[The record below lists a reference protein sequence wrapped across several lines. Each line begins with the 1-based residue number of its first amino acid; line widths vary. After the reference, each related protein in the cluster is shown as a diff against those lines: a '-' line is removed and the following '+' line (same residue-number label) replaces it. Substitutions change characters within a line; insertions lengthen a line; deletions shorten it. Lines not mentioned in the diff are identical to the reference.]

1 VPRRR
6 FCTVRT
12 RLLAGAAT
20 ALALAGCSSGPP
32 EYQPGPGML
41 VAGTAQVTVNGQDA
55 GTTDAVQCDSTG
67 TLTTITTG
75 DQASGVIAM
84 VSNKDQLTAE
94 SVAIRDLGGFTGSYN
109 AGFSDAAKVTMNGRT
124 YEISGTADGFETDS
138 PSFRK
143 SGTFSIKV
151 SC

>member
-1 VPRRR
+1 
-6 FCTVRT
+6 VRT
-12 RLLAGAAT
+12 RLLAGAAAT
-20 ALALAGCSSGPP
+20 LALAGCSSGPP

-41 VAGTAQVTVNGQDA
+41 VPGTAQVTVNGQDA
-55 GTTDAVQCDSTG
+55 GTTDAVQCDATG

-75 DQASGVIAM
+75 DEASGITAM

-94 SVAIRDLGGFTGSYN
+94 SVAIRGLGGFTGSYN
-109 AGFSDAAKVTMNGRT
+109 AGLGDNSAKVGMTGRT
-124 YEISGTADGFETDS
+124 YDISGTADGFDTDS

-143 SGTFSIKV
+143 SGTFAIKV